1 MLGRKSKT
9 IVEAAPESTSST
21 AQTDQR
27 NGSHDRDAS
36 RFAVGIVDVSGKVPV
51 GRAQGKGAD
60 PTLGSLSCEKN

>member
-36 RFAVGIVDVSGKVPV
+36 RFAVGIVDVSGKV